1 MQKIDSLLERK
12 LMCQM
17 TTLKLSINK
26 KAFDVMV
33 TGEKCEEFRDESKW
47 ILSRLKKSYDYIQ
60 FTNGYGN
67 ERPVFIA
74 EYLGHSVANVDKVYS
89 NGLVVKG
96 EKIVLRFGKIIEKR
110 NV

>member
-1 MQKIDSLLERK
+1 
-12 LMCQM
+12 M

-26 KAFDVMV
+26 KAFEVMV
-33 TGEKCEEFRDESKW
+33 TGEKIEEFRDESKW
-47 ILSRLKKSYDYIQ
+47 ILSRLNKNYDYIQ

-74 EYLGHSVANVDKVYS
+74 KYLGYIAADVDKVYS
-89 NGLVVKG
+89 NGLKVKG
-96 EKIVLRFGKIIEKR
+96 EKIVIKFGEITEKR